1 MHSTARCEKS
11 FCLWDEKMHLLAVD
25 DEPAILQLI
34 ELLVQF
40 NGEHTVTAAECA
52 VDALDVLA
60 QPDAEPIDCFLVDIQ
75 MPGTDGIELCKIL
88 RSRHDHK
95 KTPVL
100 MLTAMSDKSYIDRAF
115 SAGATDYITKPID
128 IDDLLGRI
136 KLIEEIVFSRKKQNQ
151 QPDLSNTG
159 ATETDA
165 PLALHEPFHVRDIN
179 GMIDYLALENYISLM
194 ARKKLFGS
202 AVFAFS
208 IRDIEGLFRQTSRF
222 EYECLVADVAE
233 AITLGLSEHPH
244 LISYAGNGTFV
255 CIVEDGWQPDSE
267 ALADKV
273 NIAIHTLGLYFND
286 GRPMSV
292 KVSAGDVIRLVWK
305 SGDSAIDAL
314 SAAHQSAEKESRR
327 YAKDLENFWD
337 DKDIVSR

>member
-1 MHSTARCEKS
+1 
-11 FCLWDEKMHLLAVD
+11 MHLLAVD

-40 NGEHTVTAAECA
+40 SGEHTISTAECA
-52 VDALDVLA
+52 VDALDLLA
-60 QPDAEPIDCFLVDIQ
+60 QPDAEPVDCFLVDIQ

-95 KTPVL
+95 NTPVL

-115 SAGATDYITKPID
+115 SAGATDYITKPFE
-128 IDDLLGRI
+128 IDDVRGRI
-136 KLIEEIVFSRKKQNQ
+136 KLMEEIVASRKKQKQ

-159 ATETDA
+159 ASEIDA
-165 PLALHEPFHVRDIN
+165 PLALHEPFHVHNVN

-208 IRDIEGLFRQTSRF
+208 IRDIEDLFQQTSRY

-233 AITLGLSEHPH
+233 AITMCLSEHPH
-244 LISYAGNGTFV
+244 LISHAGNGTFV
-255 CIVEDGWQPDSE
+255 CIVEGGWQPDAE
-267 ALADKV
+267 ALADNV
-273 NIAIHTLGLYFND
+273 NIAIHSLGLYFND

-305 SGDSAIDAL
+305 SGDSAMNAL
-314 SAAHQSAEKESRR
+314 SAAHQSAEEESRR
-327 YAKDLENFWD
+327 YAEDLKNFWD
-337 DKDIVSR
+337 DRHSVSR